1 MTRDNLPRPN
11 CDSDGKADNKRQ
23 AFINTDTRRFKI
35 QMGYMDPPPPPGRA
49 SVIINVVVVA
59 VVLVSSIKENES
71 KLNKTWPKDLRG
83 KQREGEDKEDYPFF
97 TLSHPLFICYWTMY
111 FLTSPPRKPHWLNRT
126 AIVFVSSV
134 YVAVTFLRA
143 LAYFQK
149 HNLRTRDVQNFAAAR
164 NSLAKLNDIISSV
177 KVFFMVR

>member
-23 AFINTDTRRFKI
+23 AFIHTDTRRFKI
-35 QMGYMDPPPPPGRA
+35 QMGYMGPPPPGRA
-49 SVIINVVVVA
+49 SVIIKVVVVA
-59 VVLVSSIKENES
+59 VVLVTSIKENEL

-83 KQREGEDKEDYPFF
+83 KQRGGEDKEDYPFF